1 MIKDDRRKRHRR
13 RKDTDN
19 LVAALARTGLDSA
32 PADQSMPAA
41 EHVAVQ
47 Q

>member
-13 RKDTDN
+13 RKETDN
-19 LVAALARTGLDSA
+19 LVAAFERTGLDT
-32 PADQSMPAA
+32 PADQSMAAA
-41 EHVAVQ
+41 EPIAVQ

>member
-13 RKDTDN
+13 RKETDN
-19 LVAALARTGLDSA
+19 LVAAFERTGLDSA
-32 PADQSMPAA
+32 PADQPMAAA
-41 EHVAVQ
+41 EPVAVQ